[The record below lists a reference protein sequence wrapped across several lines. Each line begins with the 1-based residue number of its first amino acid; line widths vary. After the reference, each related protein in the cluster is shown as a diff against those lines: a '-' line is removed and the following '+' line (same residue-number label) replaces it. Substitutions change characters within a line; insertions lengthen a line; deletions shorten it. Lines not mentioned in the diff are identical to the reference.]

1 MVKDQIRHSS
11 NLIRN
16 ISGCASAI
24 LTDNLEDLC
33 MSTAGQIKVC
43 TFWSSVVVMR
53 ETEKI
58 KLCLLQPRGLFDA
71 RISNADTNRGPS
83 MVIWAIGSR
92 RRHEISSR
100 KPNLD

>member
-1 MVKDQIRHSS
+1 
-11 NLIRN
+11 
-16 ISGCASAI
+16 
-24 LTDNLEDLC
+24 

-43 TFWSSVVVMR
+43 TFLSSVVVMS

-58 KLCLLQPRGLFDA
+58 KLCLLQPRGLSDA

-83 MVIWAIGSR
+83 IVIWTTGSR
-92 RRHEISSR
+92 RRLEISSR